1 MDALSWLLLLICSL
15 AGLATAIGMISLAKG
30 NKSKATL
37 SLMIIVF
44 ISECAFL
51 YLRGEQRGKCP
62 LGDWGEILMFIA
74 WSLTMFYLVIGSTY
88 RVSLLGF
95 FSAPF
100 VFIFAAIC
108 LIPGVLEKN
117 VVREAGDA
125 LTVDYWGELHSALAV
140 LSYGSFALA
149 MIVAVM
155 FLALNKKLKD
165 KTLSGGLFNNL
176 PPIHTLT
183 VLCNRL
189 LWLGLVILTAGIM
202 SSFLMEDFSSHQ
214 SHLWTAIAVWLV
226 YLIFLTYKLL
236 SGMQPK
242 TFAIAC
248 CLIFFG
254 SLIPFALL

>member
-1 MDALSWLLLLICSL
+1 MDALAWLLILICSL
-15 AGLATAIGMISLAKG
+15 AGLATVIGMVSLAKG

-37 SLMIIVF
+37 SLMILVF

-100 VFIFAAIC
+100 VFVLATIS
-108 LIPGVLEKN
+108 LLPGVLEKN
-117 VVREAGDA
+117 VVRE
-125 LTVDYWGELHSALAV
+125 TVVNVDYWGELHSALAV

-155 FLALNKKLKD
+155 FLALDKKLKE
-165 KTLSGGLFNNL
+165 KKLSGGLFKNL
-176 PPIHTLT
+176 PPVYTLT
-183 VLCNRL
+183 VFCNRL
-189 LWLGLVILTAGIM
+189 LWLGLVILTGGII
-202 SSFLMEDFSSHQ
+202 SSFLMQDFASHQ
-214 SHLWTAIAVWLV
+214 SHLWTAVAVWLV

-236 SGMQPK
+236 YGLQPK

-248 CLIFFG
+248 CLIFFS